1 MKAMNKGKSYVLS
14 LMDNA
19 KESLDHA
26 IEHLTAST
34 SPSGKDI
41 KRVILDVSQVVELIL
56 KEKVR
61 QIHPVLIWENVDKYP
76 SRSGQMIGTE
86 KALARLSVIG
96 GVTFS
101 DEFKETVRLCRKLRN
116 SIEHYE
122 VEFEF
127 KEARI
132 IIGRILSFVFSFTK
146 KNLGVDWEKES
157 IADVRWKALLSLAEF
172 YDVHCPEI
180 EKRLSEANISVCECP
195 YCRAMTFVEDASQ
208 CELCG
213 HIEEKVICEEC
224 GKECWESQIRIVE
237 DLDGDENNWGIC
249 RILFCEECLEKME
262 IEAAKMEAVVDQIRE
277 K

>member
-1 MKAMNKGKSYVLS
+1 MSKSKFYVLG

-19 KESLDHA
+19 KDSLDHA

-76 SRSGQMIGTE
+76 SRSEQMIGTE
-86 KALARLSVIG
+86 KAIARLSAIG
-96 GVTFS
+96 GVPFS
-101 DEFKETVRLCRKLRN
+101 EEFKKTIRLCRKLRN

-122 VEFEF
+122 VEFELN
-127 KEARI
+127 EARI

-146 KNLGVDWEKES
+146 THLGVDWEKES
-157 IADVRWKALLSLAEF
+157 RADGRWKALLSLAEF
-172 YDVHCPEI
+172 YDVHCNEI
-180 EKRLSEANISVCECP
+180 EERLSAANISVCECP
-195 YCRAMTFVEDASQ
+195 SCRAMTFVENASQ

-213 HIEEKVICEEC
+213 HYEEKVICEEC
-224 GKECWESQIRIVE
+224 GKECWESQIKIVE
-237 DLDGDENNWGIC
+237 EIDGDEKNWGIY
-249 RILFCEECLEKME
+249 RILFCEECLEKMAM
-262 IEAAKMEAVVDQIRE
+262 EAAKTGAAVDQLRE